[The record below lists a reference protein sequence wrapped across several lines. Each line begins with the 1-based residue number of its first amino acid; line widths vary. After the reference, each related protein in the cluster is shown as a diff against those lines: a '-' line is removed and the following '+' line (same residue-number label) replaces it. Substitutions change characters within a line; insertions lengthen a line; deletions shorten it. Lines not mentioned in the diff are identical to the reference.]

1 MILMALVGLLTPVI
15 ASVALS
21 EETLSAAIA
30 TERELRPKQ
39 RDNIIDR
46 IVRASTSVVEGSD
59 TSKLLRLLLLHPAA
73 QSFRVAPPLPAL
85 SPIATSITMKVKE
98 KRIRKKKDRNSMDFR
113 KYEQMER
120 DNSPGAARRA
130 NQIAA
135 RYLDDLNDLMEEA
148 NFPSKYVTFDLQMRI
163 GIVDVILTKDTRHAK
178 VIVSVDGDRK
188 EKIVAMQWLQG
199 HARSFR
205 HLLAQRNRRMRVIPQ
220 LRFIDVDF
228 GAQADLLSRIEEL
241 EYDDFLLEE
250 KERKFGSLLKGG
262 AKDEDEDEN
271 IWDDGD
277 DEDDDDDD
285 TDDEDDDEDD
295 DLDIDFDKLD
305 ISDLGELDGL
315 SDDEV
320 FEKYMKSK
328 LKR

>member
-1 MILMALVGLLTPVI
+1 
-15 ASVALS
+15 
-21 EETLSAAIA
+21 
-30 TERELRPKQ
+30 
-39 RDNIIDR
+39 
-46 IVRASTSVVEGSD
+46 
-59 TSKLLRLLLLHPAA
+59 
-73 QSFRVAPPLPAL
+73 
-85 SPIATSITMKVKE
+85 MKVKE
-98 KRIRKKKDRNSMDFR
+98 KRKRKKKDPNTMNYM
-113 KYEQMER
+113 KYERMER

-135 RYLDDLNDLMEEA
+135 RFLDDLNDL
-148 NFPSKYVTFDLQMRI
+148 FPSKYVTFDLQMRI
-163 GIVDVILTKDTRHAK
+163 GIVDVILSKDIRHAK

-228 GAQADLLSRIEEL
+228 GAQADFLSRIETM
-241 EYDDFLLEE
+241 EYDDFLLKE

-277 DEDDDDDD
+277 DDEDDDDDD
-285 TDDEDDDEDD
+285 DIDDEDD

-305 ISDLGELDGL
+305 LSDLGELDGL

-320 FEKYMKSK
+320 FEKYMKTK
-328 LKR
+328 LSR